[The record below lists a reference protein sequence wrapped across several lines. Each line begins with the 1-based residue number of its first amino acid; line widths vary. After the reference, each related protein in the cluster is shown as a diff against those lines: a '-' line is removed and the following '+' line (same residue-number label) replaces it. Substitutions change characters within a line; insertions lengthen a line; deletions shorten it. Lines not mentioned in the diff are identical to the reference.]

1 MRIATLAV
9 AGTLAVVL
17 TGCGFESFG
26 TKQVAHQ
33 KSTKKECAEVM
44 APPGCAIPVDPG
56 KPKWVDDVV
65 VLLGKS
71 DRDFSFV
78 LVSGYE
84 FAEANGIKI
93 DAPEEK
99 YKCKRKQ
106 NAPGTVECKYRR
118 DAFGVHKFTINVT
131 KSGTALPPYDPF
143 LINE

>member
-9 AGTLAVVL
+9 AGTLAVAL
-17 TGCGFESFG
+17 AGCGFESFG
-26 TKQVAHQ
+26 TKQVARV
-33 KSTKKECAEVM
+33 STKKECAENV
-44 APPGCAIPVDPG
+44 APPGCTIAVDPG

-71 DRDFSFV
+71 DRDFSFA

-84 FAEANGIKI
+84 FAEPNGIKV

-106 NAPGTVECKYRR
+106 NEPGKVECKYRR

-131 KSGTALPPYDPF
+131 KSGAALPPYDPF
-143 LINE
+143 LVNE

>member
-9 AGTLAVVL
+9 AGTLAVTL
-17 TGCGFESFG
+17 AGCGFESFG
-26 TKQVAHQ
+26 TKPVARV
-33 KSTKKECAEVM
+33 STKKECAENV
-44 APPGCAIPVDPG
+44 APPGCTIAVDPG

-84 FAEANGIKI
+84 FAEPNGIKI

-106 NAPGTVECKYRR
+106 NAPGTIECKYRR

-143 LINE
+143 LVNE